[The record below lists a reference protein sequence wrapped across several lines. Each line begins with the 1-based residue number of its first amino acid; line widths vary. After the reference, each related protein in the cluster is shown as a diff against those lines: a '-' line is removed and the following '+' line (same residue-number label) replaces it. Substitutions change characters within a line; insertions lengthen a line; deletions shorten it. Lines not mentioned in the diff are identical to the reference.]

1 MSKGSET
8 SKRWG
13 FNDQKYRTWD
23 LLGMGEEKRYLTAL
37 SLNIVWKAK
46 RCGFEDRLK
55 LSPKDL

>member
-1 MSKGSET
+1 MGLI
-8 SKRWG
+8 
-13 FNDQKYRTWD
+13 NDQKYRTWD

-46 RCGFEDRLK
+46 RCGFEDHLK